1 MHGPSLGGVKLRP
14 FLTLRRAR
22 RGDCLFARMTPAP
35 FRRTKIIAT
44 LGPATESEEMLG
56 QLIRAGVDVVRLN
69 MAHASHDWTRTIIRR
84 IRAAAQAAGHEVA
97 IMMDIKGPEI
107 RTGDVDLP
115 IELKAGE
122 IFDFTVK
129 PDAERDRS
137 EEIRSVDVNYRNLV
151 NDIRVGDTV
160 LVDNGLIRL
169 EVLAKNDAHIR
180 CRVLTPGELKSR
192 RHINLPGVH
201 VNLPSFT
208 EKDRADTLVGI
219 AEGIDFVALSFV
231 REAADIFQLRAFLK
245 EHGSRARIIAKIEDQ
260 SAIDNLDDIIR
271 ATDALMVARGDL
283 GIEIPLQ
290 ELPVVQRR
298 AVRTCLAIGRPV
310 IIATHMLESMIGQPM
325 PTRAE
330 ITDVANA
337 VYELADCVML
347 SGETT
352 VGKYPLECVRV
363 LDTISRRIE
372 TEMAAEFPE
381 PAVFLAER
389 MKLLRSAV
397 VMANELPN
405 SAILC
410 FTRRGITAAG
420 LAAHRPARAPILA
433 VTDCPVT
440 LRHLK
445 LVRSVEPFLLQPFG
459 DPEKTITRA
468 LESLQKQGRIK
479 TGDKL
484 VIVSDVM
491 TSANQRIDSIQL
503 RTVA

>member
-1 MHGPSLGGVKLRP
+1 MSA
-14 FLTLRRAR
+14 T
-22 RGDCLFARMTPAP
+22 P

-44 LGPATESEEMLG
+44 LGPATEGEETLTA
-56 QLIRAGVDVVRLN
+56 LFRDGVDVVRLN
-69 MAHASHDWTRTIIRR
+69 MAHASHDWTRAIVRR
-84 IRAAAQAAGHEVA
+84 IRAASAAAGREVA
-97 IMMDIKGPEI
+97 VMMDIKGPEI
-107 RTGDVDLP
+107 RTGDVALP
-115 IELKAGE
+115 MELKAGE

-129 PDAERDRS
+129 PGEDRRGS

-169 EVLAKNDAHIR
+169 EVLSKNDAHIR

-201 VNLPSFT
+201 VSLPSFT

-219 AEGIDFVALSFV
+219 EAGVDFIALSFV
-231 REAADIFQLRAFLK
+231 REAADIHGLRAFLQ
-245 EHGSRARIIAKIEDQ
+245 EHGSRARIVAKIEDQ
-260 SAIDNLDDIIR
+260 SAIDHLDGIIR
-271 ATDALMVARGDL
+271 ATDVLMVARGDL

-310 IIATHMLESMIGQPM
+310 IIATHMLESMIGQPV

-337 VYELADCVML
+337 VFESADCVML

-352 VGKYPLECVRV
+352 VGRYPLDCVRV
-363 LDTISRRIE
+363 LDSIARRIE
-372 TEMAAEFPE
+372 DEMASDTAEPSVFPT
-381 PAVFLAER
+381 ER

-397 VMANELPN
+397 VMANELPQ
-405 SAILC
+405 SALLC
-410 FTRRGITAAG
+410 FTRRGVTAAG
-420 LAAHRPARAPILA
+420 LAAHRPTCAPILA
-433 VTDCPVT
+433 MTDSVET
-440 LRHLK
+440 LRHLRM
-445 LVRSVEPFLLQPFG
+445 VRGVDPFLLERLG
-459 DPEKTITRA
+459 DPERTITRA
-468 LESLQKQGRIK
+468 ISWLREAGRIR

-484 VIVSDVM
+484 VIVSDVV
-491 TSANQRIDSIQL
+491 THEDRRVDSVQL
-503 RTVA
+503 RTVD